1 MLVRDSPV
9 EMEGVI
15 ALIFASVRRLAVCA
29 AAVLIVAGCTVP
41 EDRRHGYRPLPAED
55 GLIAFDA
62 PAFAGRQPTRVLYAD
77 RRQREEY
84 ARFQGGGAQ
93 AEVVYLSIR
102 TWHNPRSVLDGVAG
116 LDGMLETWSYLD
128 GRLRQAQEAVAW
140 QTDLAKIWFRTFRLS
155 GSSRACMGFRGEWN
169 FHAWDRLYRP
179 THAVFGYYCA
189 MPGADITTA
198 EAGTLMDGLG
208 ILGINRRLSG
218 QSVDI
223 AAIPDE
229 PTQRDLAALV
239 QSRGGGSLGASQFPF
254 RLATTFSPDGG
265 GVIVVP

>member
-15 ALIFASVRRLAVCA
+15 ALIFASAHRLAVCA
-29 AAVLIVAGCTVP
+29 AAVLFVAGCAVP
-41 EDRRHGYRPLPAED
+41 EDRRHGYRPLAAED

-102 TWHNPRSVLDGVAG
+102 TWHNPRSVLNGVAG

-128 GRLRQAQEAVAW
+128 GRLGQAQEAVAW
-140 QTDLAKIWFRTFRLS
+140 QTDLTKIWFRTFRLS
-155 GSSRACMGFRGEWN
+155 GSNRTCLGFRGEWD

-179 THAVFGYYCA
+179 TRAMFGYYCA
-189 MPGADITTA
+189 KPGADITTA

-208 ILGINRRLSG
+208 IGGVSRRLSG
-218 QSVDI
+218 QPVTI
-223 AAIPDE
+223 TAIPDL
-229 PTQRDLAALV
+229 PTQQQLAALV
-239 QSRGGGSLGASQFPF
+239 RSRGGGSLGTAQFPL

-265 GVIVVP
+265 SDPVVP